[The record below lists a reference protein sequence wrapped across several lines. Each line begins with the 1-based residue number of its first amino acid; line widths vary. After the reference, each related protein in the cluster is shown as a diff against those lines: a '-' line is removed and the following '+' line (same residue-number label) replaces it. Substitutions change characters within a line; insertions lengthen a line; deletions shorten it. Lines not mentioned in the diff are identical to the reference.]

1 MMNKKKKSFPV
12 FMTIAFLFL
21 ALYAISLLAPLLWSI
36 MTSFKGS
43 EFDNDNFGWPTEFV
57 NNYKDIFTKFK
68 AAIPNPKGGSSLHVN
83 VVGMLSN
90 SLWYAVGAAII
101 STTVAYMVAYVVAR
115 FKFKFCNI
123 IYMVIILQMI
133 IPTVGTFP
141 SEFRIANNL
150 HLYDTPHG
158 ILFMKSYVTGLYFLA
173 FYAALRVIPRDYEEA
188 AQLDGCSNVGIMLR
202 IIVPMTTGVIST
214 VFLLVFIA
222 FWNDYQTPILYMP
235 SYATLSYGLYQY
247 VNTEM
252 IESVSVPEE
261 LAASMLLAIPLFVL
275 FIIFQQKLLGRV
287 SLGGLK

>member
-12 FMTIAFLFL
+12 FMTIAFLVL
-21 ALYAISLLAPLLWSI
+21 ALYAISLIAPLGWSV

-43 EFDNDNFGWPTEFV
+43 EFDNDSFGWPTEFV
-57 NNYKDIFTKFK
+57 NNYKNIFNEFR
-68 AAIPNPKGGSSLHVN
+68 AAIPNPKGGELNVN
-83 VVGMLSN
+83 VIGMLVN
-90 SLWYAVGAAII
+90 SLWYAVGAATI
-101 STTVAYMVAYVVAR
+101 STTVSYMVAYVVAR
-115 FKFKFCNI
+115 FKFKFCNV
-123 IYMVIILQMI
+123 IYMVIVLQMI

-150 HLYDTPHG
+150 NLYDTPHG

-188 AQLDGCSNVGIMLR
+188 AQLDGCGNLGIMLR
-202 IIVPMTTGVIST
+202 IIVPMTIGVIST

-247 VNTEM
+247 VNTERTGAH
-252 IESVSVPEE
+252 SVPEK
-261 LAASMLLAIPLFVL
+261 LAASMLLAIPLFML
-275 FIIFQQKLLGRV
+275 FIIFQKKLLGRV

>member
-1 MMNKKKKSFPV
+1 MNKKIKNFPV
-12 FMTIAFLFL
+12 FMTLAFLIL
-21 ALYAISLLAPLLWSI
+21 ALYAISLLAPLCWSL

-90 SLWYAVGAAII
+90 SLWYAIGAAII
-101 STTVAYMVAYVVAR
+101 STTVSYMVAYVVAR
-115 FKFKFCNI
+115 FKFKFCNV

-141 SEFRIANNL
+141 SEFRIANELN
-150 HLYDTPHG
+150 LYDTPHG

-188 AQLDGCSNVGIMLR
+188 AQLDGCGNFGIMLR
-202 IIVPMTTGVIST
+202 IIIPMTTGVIST

-261 LAASMLLAIPLFVL
+261 LAASMLLALPLFVL
-275 FIIFQQKLLGRV
+275 FIIFQKKLLGRV

>member
-1 MMNKKKKSFPV
+1 MNKKIKNFPV
-12 FMTIAFLFL
+12 FMMLAFLIL
-21 ALYAISLLAPLLWSI
+21 ALYAISLLAPLCWSL

-90 SLWYAVGAAII
+90 SLWYAIGAAII
-101 STTVAYMVAYVVAR
+101 STTVSYMVAYVVAR
-115 FKFKFCNI
+115 FKFKFCNV

-141 SEFRIANNL
+141 SEFRIANELN
-150 HLYDTPHG
+150 LYDTPHG

-188 AQLDGCSNVGIMLR
+188 AQLDGCGNFGIMLR
-202 IIVPMTTGVIST
+202 IIIPMTTGVIST

-261 LAASMLLAIPLFVL
+261 LAASMLLALPLFVL
-275 FIIFQQKLLGRV
+275 FIIFQKKLLGRV

>member
-1 MMNKKKKSFPV
+1 MKKTKNFPI
-12 FMTIAFLFL
+12 FMTIAFLIL
-21 ALYAISLLAPLLWSI
+21 ALYAVSLFVPLLWSL

-43 EFDNDNFGWPTEFV
+43 EFDNNNFGWPKEDLV
-57 NNYKDIFTKFK
+57 NNYKGIFTKFQ
-68 AAIPNPKGGSSLHVN
+68 AVIPNPNGGELYVN
-83 VVGMLSN
+83 IGGMIFN

-101 STTVAYMVAYVVAR
+101 STAVAYMVAYVVAR
-115 FKFKFCNI
+115 FNFKFCNV

-141 SEFRIANNL
+141 SEFRTANQL
-150 HLYDTPHG
+150 HLYNTPYG

-188 AQLDGCSNVGIMLR
+188 AQLDGCGNFGIMFR
-202 IIVPMTTGVIST
+202 IIIPMTTGVIST

-222 FWNDYQTPILYMP
+222 FWNDYQTPLLYMP

-247 VNTEM
+247 VNESM
-252 IESVSVPEE
+252 IEDVTKPEE
-261 LAASMLLAIPLFVL
+261 LAASMVLAVPLFIL
-275 FIIFQQKLLGRV
+275 FIIFQKKLLGRV

>member
-1 MMNKKKKSFPV
+1 MNKKIKNFPV
-12 FMTIAFLFL
+12 FMTLAFLIL
-21 ALYAISLLAPLLWSI
+21 ALYAISLLAPLCWSL

-90 SLWYAVGAAII
+90 SLWYAIGAAII
-101 STTVAYMVAYVVAR
+101 STTVSYMVAYVVAR
-115 FKFKFCNI
+115 FKFKFCNV

-141 SEFRIANNL
+141 SEFRIANQL
-150 HLYDTPHG
+150 HLYNTPYG

-188 AQLDGCSNVGIMLR
+188 AQLDGCGNFGIMFR
-202 IIVPMTTGVIST
+202 IIIPMTTGVIST

-222 FWNDYQTPILYMP
+222 FWNDYQTPLLYMP

-247 VNTEM
+247 VNESM
-252 IESVSVPEE
+252 IEDVTKPEE
-261 LAASMLLAIPLFVL
+261 LAASMVLAVPLFIL
-275 FIIFQQKLLGRV
+275 FIIFQKKLLGRV

>member
-1 MMNKKKKSFPV
+1 MDKKMRKISV
-12 FMTIAFLFL
+12 FMVIAFVVLL
-21 ALYAISLLAPLLWSI
+21 LYAISLLVPLGWSF
-36 MTSFKGS
+36 MTSFKGE

-57 NNYKDIFTKFK
+57 NNYKDIISTFK
-68 AAIPNPKGGSSLHVN
+68 AVIPGKNGGNLYVN
-83 VVGMLSN
+83 VWGMLFN
-90 SLWYAVGAAII
+90 SCWYAIGAAAL
-101 STTVAYMVAYVVAR
+101 STSVSYMVAYVVAR
-115 FKFKFCNI
+115 FKFKFCNV

-141 SEFRIANNL
+141 SELRIATDL
-150 HLYDTPHG
+150 QLYDTPYG

-188 AQLDGCSNVGIMLR
+188 AQLDGCSNFGILVR
-202 IIVPMTTGVIST
+202 IIVPMTVGVIST

-235 SYATLSYGLYQY
+235 SHATLSYGLYQY
-247 VNTEM
+247 VNTEQV
-252 IESVSVPEE
+252 EGVSVPDE

-275 FIIFQQKLLGRV
+275 FVIFQKKLLGRV

>member
-1 MMNKKKKSFPV
+1 MNKKTKKISV
-12 FMTIAFLFL
+12 FMLISFVLL
-21 ALYAISLLAPLLWSI
+21 ALYAVSLLTPLLWSL

-43 EFDNDNFGWPTEFV
+43 EFDNDSFGWPTEFV
-57 NNYKDIFTKFK
+57 NNYKDVFTTFK
-68 AAIPNPKGGSSLHVN
+68 AVIPNPNGGSSLHVN
-83 VVGMLSN
+83 VVGMVFN
-90 SLWYAVGAAII
+90 SLWYSIGAAII

-115 FKFKFCNI
+115 FKFKFCNV
-123 IYMVIILQMI
+123 IYTVIILQMI

-141 SEFRIANNL
+141 SEFRIANEL

-188 AQLDGCSNVGIMLR
+188 AQLDGCGNWGIMLR

-252 IESVSVPEE
+252 IESISVPEE

-275 FIIFQQKLLGRV
+275 FIIFQKKLLGRV

>member
-1 MMNKKKKSFPV
+1 MKKRIKNFPV
-12 FMTIAFLFL
+12 FMTIAFVVL
-21 ALYAISLLAPLLWSI
+21 ATYAISLLVPLGWSF

-57 NNYKDIFTKFK
+57 NNYKNIFSSFR
-68 AAIPNPKGGSSLHVN
+68 ASIPGKKGGELYVN

-90 SLWYAVGAAII
+90 SLWYAIGAAIL
-101 STTVAYMVAYVVAR
+101 STTVSYMVAYVVAR
-115 FKFKFCNI
+115 FKFKFCNV
-123 IYMVIILQMI
+123 IYTVIILQMI

-141 SEFRIANNL
+141 SEFRIANDL
-150 HLYDTPHG
+150 KLYDTPYG

-188 AQLDGCSNVGIMLR
+188 AQLDGCGNLGIMLR
-202 IIVPMTTGVIST
+202 IILPMTVGVIST

-247 VNTEM
+247 VNTEKTGPH
-252 IESVSVPEE
+252 SVPEQ
-261 LAASMLLAIPLFVL
+261 LAASMLLAIPLFIL
-275 FIIFQQKLLGRV
+275 FIIFQKKLLGRV

>member
-1 MMNKKKKSFPV
+1 MDKKAKKVSVLMIVSF
-12 FMTIAFLFL
+12 AFL
-21 ALYAISLLAPLLWSI
+21 ALYAVSLLTPLLWSL

-43 EFDNDNFGWPTEFV
+43 EFDNDSFGWPTEFV
-57 NNYKDIFTKFK
+57 NNYKDIFSTFK
-68 AAIPNPKGGSSLHVN
+68 AAIPNPNGGSSLHVN
-83 VVGMLSN
+83 VVGMLFN
-90 SLWYAVGAAII
+90 SLWYSIGASIL
-101 STTVAYMVAYVVAR
+101 STAVAYMVAYAVAR
-115 FKFKFCNI
+115 FNFKFCSV
-123 IYMVIILQMI
+123 IYTVIILQMI

-141 SEFRIANNL
+141 SEFRIATSL
-150 HLYDTPHG
+150 GLYDTPYG

-188 AQLDGCSNVGIMLR
+188 AQLDGCGNWGIMVR
-202 IIVPMTTGVIST
+202 IIIPMTVGVIST

-261 LAASMLLAIPLFVL
+261 LAASMMLAIPLFVL
-275 FIIFQQKLLGRV
+275 FIVFQKKLLGKV

>member
-1 MMNKKKKSFPV
+1 MNKKIKNFPV
-12 FMTIAFLFL
+12 FMMLAFLIL
-21 ALYAISLLAPLLWSI
+21 ALYAISLLAPLFWSL

-90 SLWYAVGAAII
+90 SLWYAIGAAII
-101 STTVAYMVAYVVAR
+101 STTVSYMVAYVVAR
-115 FKFKFCNI
+115 FKFKFCNV

-141 SEFRIANNL
+141 SEFRIANELN
-150 HLYDTPHG
+150 LYDTPHG

-188 AQLDGCSNVGIMLR
+188 AQLDGCGNFGIMLR
-202 IIVPMTTGVIST
+202 IIIPMTTGVIST

-261 LAASMLLAIPLFVL
+261 LAASMLLALPLFVL
-275 FIIFQQKLLGRV
+275 FIIFQKKLLGRV